1 MRLCGRAFSGATEIQ
16 GKQQMD
22 SIAFSLT
29 RVSDAITDKT
39 LYRASVQAKGTL
51 GRDELAERMA
61 ARTRQEASLWRYF
74 LDALSEEIGAQLLA
88 GYRINLGQLSTG
100 FAIKGSFLSEDEAF
114 DPARHQ
120 LIATV
125 RTLDP
130 LRSSMLALSPE
141 NVTHGLTCMVF
152 AVMDAVTKRLA
163 EITGTN
169 RVLIQGQKLGISPDN
184 PDEGVWLVNPKSG
197 ETVATAGVGRSDSQ
211 TIDCVFAD
219 PPKPGTYTLVVAC
232 RNGMRES
239 LKPATAKVKNVVV
252 KTA

>member
-1 MRLCGRAFSGATEIQ
+1 
-16 GKQQMD
+16 MD

-74 LDALSEEIGAQLLA
+74 LDALSEEIGLQLLA
-88 GYRINLGQLSTG
+88 GYRINLGQLTTG
-100 FAIKGSFLSEDEAF
+100 FAIKGSFMSEDEAF
-114 DPARHQ
+114 DPERHQ

-130 LRSSMLALSPE
+130 LKSAMSAVLPE
-141 NVTHGLTCMVF
+141 NVTLGLTCTVA
-152 AVMDAVTKRLA
+152 AVMDAVTKRVS
-163 EITGTN
+163 EITGTD

-184 PDEGVWLVNPKSG
+184 PDEGVWLADPKTG
-197 ETVATAGVGRSDSQ
+197 EIVATATVERSDSQ
-211 TIDCVFAD
+211 TIDCVFAA
-219 PPKPGTYTLVVAC
+219 PPEPGTYTLVVSC

-239 LKPATAKVKNVVV
+239 LKPATAKVKNIVV
-252 KTA
+252 KAA